1 MLRSTLSPS
10 HKKVKTVRTLPEPSF
25 LSVLI
30 PWYFLITLP
39 TEHPAHCYQYQ
50 PQDYHCCMI
59 IFSLHNPSILPP
71 DHLLSTQPQHTATRS
86 SSLYTTPAYC
96 HQIIFSLHN
105 PNILPPDHLL
115 STQPQHTAT
124 RSSLYTTLTY
134 CHQIIFFL
142 DTPITLPPDHLLS
155 RLHYPN
161 ILPIC
166 KQVLGHMVPRWPQ
179 FYKLQCHFIWSHKGY
194 MSICL

>member
-10 HKKVKTVRTLPEPSF
+10 HKKVKTAHTLPEPSF

-39 TEHPAHCYQYQ
+39 TERPAHCHQYQ
-50 PQDYHCCMI
+50 PQDYYCCMI

-71 DHLLSTQPQHTATRS
+71 DHHLSTQPKHTATRS
-86 SSLYTTPAYC
+86 SSLYTTPA
-96 HQIIFSLHN
+96 
-105 PNILPPDHLL
+105 
-115 STQPQHTAT
+115 
-124 RSSLYTTLTY
+124 Y

-155 RLHYPN
+155 RLHYHN
-161 ILPIC
+161 ILLIC
-166 KQVLGHMVPRWPQ
+166 KRVLGHMVCRDGSN
-179 FYKLQCHFIWSHKGY
+179 FTNYNVTLFEATYIGY
-194 MSICL
+194 MSMCV